1 MNKPAAI
8 AAQLVDVRN
17 VSTHKC
23 IRMIVEVPAEQAM
36 AVIAAFGWPTG
47 VDPVPVAIARLDL
60 SNARLNGQGA
70 VVQAPTP
77 VEAAGLCGE
86 TLDRPHS
93 YCVAEAMGG
102 PRCTK
107 RCEVPKD
114 CGGLPSIDKPATP
127 RKPVA
132 AEKRLAQRAGI
143 LCADPVFQQ
152 FLLERGSVQSK
163 NEPEATEFI
172 YRHCGIESRRELIPG
187 EPCSMVWQ
195 SLHSEFEAWRM
206 V

>member
-17 VSTHKC
+17 VAAHKC
-23 IRMIVEVPAEQAM
+23 VRLTVEVPAEQAM
-36 AVIAAFGWPTG
+36 AVIEAFGWPTG

-60 SNARLNGQGA
+60 SNARLNGHEPA
-70 VVQAPTP
+70 SLESP

-86 TLDRPHS
+86 SPDRPLK
-93 YCVAEAMGG
+93 A
-102 PRCTK
+102 
-107 RCEVPKD
+107 
-114 CGGLPSIDKPATP
+114 

-132 AEKRLAQRAGI
+132 ADKRMAQRAGI

-163 NEPEATEFI
+163 NEPEAAEFI
-172 YRHCGIESRRELIPG
+172 RQYCGIASRAELIPG
-187 EPCSMVWQ
+187 EPPATVWTH
-195 SLHSEFEAWRM
+195 LHSEFEAWRM
-206 V
+206 I